1 MRIIAGQFRG
11 RTLEAPRGSA
21 TRPTGDRVRE
31 ALFSM
36 LASRIGSFEGLR
48 AADLY
53 AGSGALGLEALSRGA
68 AFAVFVEADGSA
80 QAAIKTN
87 AAKLGVAERV
97 RILGGSALALP
108 RSDPFDLIFADP
120 PYTPGSGS
128 GIVKAVSDADW
139 LAAGGWMSVETDRRD
154 PVEPGSYEIEV
165 EREIGRTRITLL
177 RRP

>member
-1 MRIIAGQFRG
+1 VRIIAGQFRG

-36 LASRIGSFEGLR
+36 LASRMGSFEGLR
-48 AADLY
+48 IADLY

-68 AFAVFVEADGSA
+68 AFAIFVEADGSA
-80 QAAIKTN
+80 QAAIKAN

-108 RSDPFDLIFADP
+108 RSEPFDLIFADP
-120 PYTPGSGS
+120 PYAPGSGS
-128 GIVKAVSDADW
+128 KIVKAVSDADW